1 MTFSNPLAL
10 LLLLLIPLA
19 LGGYLLMQKRRS
31 RYAVRFTN
39 LDLLANVVDQSPNW
53 RRHVPPVLSLAAL
66 ALLLLGLAR
75 PEITTQTPKEEATVV
90 LVTDVSGS
98 MNATDVEPTRLAAAQ
113 KSAES
118 LLARLPA
125 KVQVSLISFSS
136 AVQVLV
142 APTTD
147 RQAVVAALARLRP
160 RGGTAMGDAITTALD
175 VVRPPAAN
183 PPVVSGG
190 GTAPRATPT
199 PTPKTPGTTGAASDV
214 PPAFIILLSDGAQTL
229 GTVQPLDAADDAK
242 SRGVPVFT
250 IALGTQAGVALVE
263 DNQGRQRTVRVP
275 PDIETLKEIADITGG
290 KFYSAP
296 TATELDTIFGD
307 LSSKIGYTDEQTEIT
322 WLFAGLGALFV
333 AVSGG
338 LSLLWFNRFP

>member
-1 MTFSNPLAL
+1 MTFSYPVAL

-19 LGGYLLMQKRRS
+19 VGGYLVMQKRRS

-53 RRHVPPVLSLAAL
+53 KRHVPPVLSLAAL
-66 ALLLLGLAR
+66 ALLLMGLAR
-75 PEITTQTPKEEATVV
+75 PEVTTQTPKEEATVV
-90 LVTDVSGS
+90 LVTDISGS

-118 LLARLPA
+118 LLVKLPS
-125 KVQVSLISFSS
+125 KVQVSLVSFSS
-136 AVQVLV
+136 AVTVLV

-147 RQAVVAALARLRP
+147 RQAVSDALARLRP
-160 RGGTAMGDAITTALD
+160 RGGTAMGDAITSALD
-175 VVRPPAAN
+175 VVRPPEAN

-199 PTPKTPGTTGAASDV
+199 PTPAPKTASGTADV

-229 GTVQPLDAADDAK
+229 GSVQPLDAADDAK
-242 SRGVPVFT
+242 SREVPVFT
-250 IALGTQAGVALVE
+250 IALGTQNGVAQVE
-263 DNQGRQRTVRVP
+263 DNQGRQRNVRVP
-275 PDIETLKEIADITGG
+275 PDVETLQEIADITGG

-296 TATELDTIFGD
+296 TADDLNTIYSD
-307 LSSKIGYTDEQTEIT
+307 LGSKIGYTDTQTEVT
-322 WLFAGLGALFV
+322 WIFAGLGALLV

>member
-1 MTFSNPLAL
+1 MTFSYPLAL

-19 LGGYLLMQKRRS
+19 VGGYLAMQKRRS

-53 RRHVPPVLSLAAL
+53 KRHVPPVLSLAAL
-66 ALLLLGLAR
+66 ALLLMGLAR
-75 PEITTQTPKEEATVV
+75 PEVTTQTPKEEATVV

-118 LLARLPA
+118 LLAKLPP

-136 AVQVLV
+136 AVTVLV

-147 RQAVVAALARLRP
+147 RQAVSDALARLRP
-160 RGGTAMGDAITTALD
+160 RGGTAMGDAITSALD
-175 VVRPPAAN
+175 VVRPPEAN
-183 PPVVSGG
+183 PPAVSGSA
-190 GTAPRATPT
+190 APRATPT
-199 PTPKTPGTTGAASDV
+199 PVPAPSGASGAAEV

-229 GTVQPLDAADDAK
+229 GSVQPLDAADDAK
-242 SRGVPVFT
+242 SREVPVFT
-250 IALGTQAGVALVE
+250 IALGTQNGVAQVE
-263 DNQGRQRTVRVP
+263 DNQGRQRNVRVP
-275 PDIETLKEIADITGG
+275 PDIETLQEIADITGG

-296 TATELDTIFGD
+296 TASDLDTIYDD
-307 LSSKIGYTDEQTEIT
+307 LGSKIGYTDKQTEIT
-322 WLFAGLGALFV
+322 WIFAGLGALLV